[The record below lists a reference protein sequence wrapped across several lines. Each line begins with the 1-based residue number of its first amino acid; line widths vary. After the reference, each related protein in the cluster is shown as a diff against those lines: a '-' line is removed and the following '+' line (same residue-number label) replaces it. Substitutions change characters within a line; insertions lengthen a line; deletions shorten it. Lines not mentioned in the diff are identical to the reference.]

1 MCLICGMG
9 IEDDNPRV
17 KELKAQIA
25 SRLDKLGE
33 DIEADRKVAALSTLA
48 WLRTNLDKLLCNV
61 GCSALANSA
70 QETD

>member
-1 MCLICGMG
+1 MRPMGM
-9 IEDDNPRV
+9 EDDNPRV
-17 KELKAQIA
+17 KELKAQIG
-25 SRLDKLGE
+25 SRLDKLGA

-61 GCSALANSA
+61 GCSPLANSA

>member
-1 MCLICGMG
+1 MITVMG

-17 KELKAQIA
+17 RELKAQIA

-33 DIEADRKVAALSTLA
+33 DIEADRKVAALQALA
-48 WLRTNLDKLLCNV
+48 WLRANLDRLLCNV
-61 GCSALANSA
+61 GCSPLANSA

>member
-1 MCLICGMG
+1 MG

-25 SRLDKLGE
+25 SRLDKLAA

-48 WLRTNLDKLLCNV
+48 WLRANLDRLLCNV

-70 QETD
+70 EETD